1 MSQIVVPVKINP
13 HLIPFFYEEF
23 EGIEANYTGT
33 KVKACKINGRS
44 SLGFLL
50 MTALKESDVPVNI
63 ERSKF
68 WVYITYDQ
76 ECPEA
81 VFHFTQKGKNQFLQV
96 QKEVLQKINYIL
108 EDQFRIAFVYTVKG
122 MLKADKTL
130 LVRDAI
136 QAFMVDYE
144 LDEFGFDLESLRRL
158 LNRGSDQK
166 LSRLQ
171 TQMPHAAFKKTVSEN

>member
-1 MSQIVVPVKINP
+1 MSEILVPVKLSP

-23 EGIEANYTGT
+23 EGIEANYTGI

-44 SLGFLL
+44 SLGYLIL
-50 MTALKESDVPVNI
+50 TALKETEAPVNI
-63 ERSKF
+63 EKSKF
-68 WVYITYDQ
+68 WVFITYDP

-81 VFHFTQKGKNQFLQV
+81 VFHFTNNNKHKYL
-96 QKEVLQKINYIL
+96 EVPHDVVKKINHIL

-136 QAFMVDYE
+136 EAFMIDYE
-144 LDEFGFDLESLRRL
+144 LDEYGFDLESLRRL
-158 LNRGSDQK
+158 LNRGSTNK

-171 TQMPHAAFKKTVSEN
+171 TQMAHAVKKTVS